1 MIIDNTFT
9 ALYLLYKVGC
19 VCATLAVFSLIL
31 LIIIF
36 SSIYSTEDDKAW
48 YERWKKW
55 FAGFTACLFLFASG
69 CSVTPMG
76 EEVKAYAVYAI
87 TRDAA
92 NSETAQRLTEAAL
105 KWIEGT
111 AETVTKKKV

>member
-1 MIIDNTFT
+1 MVIDNTFT
-9 ALYLLYKVGC
+9 ALYLLNKVGC
-19 VCATLAVFSLIL
+19 ACATLAVFSLIL

-36 SSIYSTEDDKAW
+36 SSVFNTEDDKAW

-55 FAGFTACLFLFASG
+55 LAGFTVSLFLFASG
-69 CSVTPMG
+69 CSVTPMY

-92 NSETAQRLTEAAL
+92 NSETAQRLTDAAL
-105 KWIEGT
+105 KWIECT
-111 AETVTKKKV
+111 AETVTKKKD

>member
-19 VCATLAVFSLIL
+19 ACASLAGFSLIL

-36 SSIYSTEDDKAW
+36 FSVFKTEDDKAW
-48 YERWKKW
+48 YVRWKKW
-55 FAGFTACLFLFASG
+55 LAGLTVSLFLFASG
-69 CSVTPMG
+69 CSVTPMN
-76 EEVKAYAVYAI
+76 EDVKAYAVYAI

-111 AETVTKKKV
+111 AETVTKQN

>member
-19 VCATLAVFSLIL
+19 VCSTLAVFSMIL
-31 LIIIF
+31 LVIIF
-36 SSIYSTEDDKAW
+36 ASVYSTEDDKAW

-55 FAGFTACLFLFASG
+55 LAGLTVSLFLFASG
-69 CSVTPMG
+69 CSVTPMN

-92 NSETAQRLTEAAL
+92 NPETAQRLTEAAL

-111 AETVTKKKV
+111 AETVTKQKD